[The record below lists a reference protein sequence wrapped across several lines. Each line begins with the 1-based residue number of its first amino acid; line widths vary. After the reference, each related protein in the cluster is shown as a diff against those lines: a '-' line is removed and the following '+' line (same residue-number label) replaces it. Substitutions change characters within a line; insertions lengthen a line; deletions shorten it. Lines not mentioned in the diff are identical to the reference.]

1 MKLATAVS
9 PMLLAG
15 LALCACRSAEP
26 APFQAQPQDRTQ
38 QGIALYQQ
46 GKYAEAQA
54 ALEGASGAEANAY
67 LAASL
72 VKQKKYA
79 EAEGPAKAALAADPQ
94 QSTAAAAL
102 GESLASLKR
111 YDEAIQRMSSF
122 ISGTKDAQDKSGAAY
137 AFFWRGQAY
146 YAKKQPDK
154 MVADFETFLKLAP
167 NAPEAATVRQ
177 LLASFK

>member
-1 MKLATAVS
+1 MKLETAMAPV
-9 PMLLAG
+9 LLAG
-15 LALCACRSAEP
+15 LALLACRSAEP
-26 APFQAQPQDRTQ
+26 APFQAQAQDQTQ

-46 GKYAEAQA
+46 GRYAEAAA
-54 ALEGASGAEANAY
+54 ALQGASGVEANAY

-72 VKQKKYA
+72 DKQKKYP

-94 QSTAAAAL
+94 QSVAAAAL
-102 GESLASLKR
+102 GESLVGQKK
-111 YDEAIQRMSSF
+111 YDEAIARLGSF
-122 ISGTKDAQDKSGAAY
+122 IGGMKDAQNKSAAAY

-167 NAPEAATVRQ
+167 NAPEAATVKQ
-177 LLASFK
+177 LLASLR